1 MICAYSRKQ
10 FSATLYKLL
19 KNENKVYL
27 QTSYNSIKFDVFVL
41 LKIDFLMVETVLHF
55 IFNNSAILLV
65 QLPINNKLQT
75 SISLLD
81 NLIGLEAIIIS
92 IFIN

>member
-10 FSATLYKLL
+10 FSATLYKSL

-41 LKIDFLMVETVLHF
+41 LKIDFLIVETVLHF
-55 IFNNSAILLV
+55 MFNNSAILFV
-65 QLPINNKLQT
+65 QFPVNNKLQT

-81 NLIGLEAIIIS
+81 NFIILES
-92 IFIN
+92 IANSVY